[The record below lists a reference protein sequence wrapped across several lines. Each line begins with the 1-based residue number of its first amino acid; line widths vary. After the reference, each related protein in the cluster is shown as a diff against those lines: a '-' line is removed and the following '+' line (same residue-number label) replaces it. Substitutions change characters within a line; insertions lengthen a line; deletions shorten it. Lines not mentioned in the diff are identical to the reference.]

1 MTSLGG
7 ELDVKVYNFPKF
19 SIEFFSILTSRYY
32 FVGKEGLVPSNFMQ
46 SDQNNGVLVNPI
58 HDACKR
64 GNYELLVEC
73 LMNKVPIN
81 VQDKAGNSA
90 LHWACR
96 GGVCVKIVIFF
107 YPEILSSNFQEILT

>member
-1 MTSLGG
+1 M
-7 ELDVKVYNFPKF
+7 VPANF
-19 SIEFFSILTSRYY
+19 L
-32 FVGKEGLVPSNFMQ
+32 Q

-64 GNYELLVEC
+64 GNFEHLVEC

-96 GGVCVKIVIFF
+96 GGVCKKTLCS
-107 YPEILSSNFQEILT
+107 ILRFCSQKFSLENR

>member
-1 MTSLGG
+1 MYIV
-7 ELDVKVYNFPKF
+7 DI
-19 SIEFFSILTSRYY
+19 SIY
-32 FVGKEGLVPSNFMQ
+32 FYFLGKEGLVPSNFMQ

-96 GGVCVKIVIFF
+96 GGVF
-107 YPEILSSNFQEILT
+107 

>member
-1 MTSLGG
+1 MKAICYTFWSQVTILGG
-7 ELDVKVYNFPKF
+7 ELDVKVP
-19 SIEFFSILTSRYY
+19 IFFMLYMRNVFLKLFY
-32 FVGKEGLVPSNFMQ
+32 FCYFQGKEGLVPANFL
-46 SDQNNGVLVNPI
+46 QNQIAVNPI

-64 GNYELLVEC
+64 GNFEHLVEC

-96 GGVCVKIVIFF
+96 GGV
-107 YPEILSSNFQEILT
+107 

>member
-1 MTSLGG
+1 
-7 ELDVKVYNFPKF
+7 
-19 SIEFFSILTSRYY
+19 
-32 FVGKEGLVPSNFMQ
+32 MQ
-46 SDQNNGVLVNPI
+46 SDQNNSVLVNPI

-96 GGVCVKIVIFF
+96 GGAF
-107 YPEILSSNFQEILT
+107 

>member
-1 MTSLGG
+1 M
-7 ELDVKVYNFPKF
+7 Y
-19 SIEFFSILTSRYY
+19 SRYLSIY
-32 FVGKEGLVPSNFMQ
+32 FHFLGKEGLVPSNFMQ
-46 SDQNNGVLVNPI
+46 SDQTNGVLVNPI

-96 GGVCVKIVIFF
+96 GGVCVKNSYFL
-107 YPEILSSNFQEILT
+107 P